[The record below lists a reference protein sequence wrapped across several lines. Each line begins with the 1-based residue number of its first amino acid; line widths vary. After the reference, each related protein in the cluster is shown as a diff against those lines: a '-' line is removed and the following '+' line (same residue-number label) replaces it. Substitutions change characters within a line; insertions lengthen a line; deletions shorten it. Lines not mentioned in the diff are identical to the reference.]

1 MGQVHLLIVLLLA
14 LPLAAQPLAFPTAE
28 GFGAAA
34 KGGRGGDVY
43 HVTNLNDTGPGSL
56 RAGIQTATGPRTVVF
71 DLSGTIQLASAL
83 AINKPFLTLAGQTAP
98 GDGITVAGW
107 TTRVV
112 NTHDV
117 IVRYLRFRAG
127 DGNCPRMQDD
137 SLQVDRSQDV
147 ILDHVSASW
156 SIDET
161 LSVTNSDRITVQWS
175 FIASSLN
182 RSCHEKGEH
191 GYGTLLRYG
200 SGSVSFHHNL
210 YAHHRSRNPRL
221 GDNVGLDFVNNV
233 IYNHGGEAGYS
244 GPADEG
250 TPRLNYVGNYI
261 VAGPSTSASRRLRAF
276 LGGATQTRIFQK
288 GNLIDG
294 NLNAMRDG
302 SDTGWAMFAGEFT
315 RETAR
320 FDFAPVKTDD
330 AATAYQRVLESAGAS
345 LVRDAV
351 DRQTAA
357 EVAAG
362 TGKLIDSQKE
372 AGGFPD
378 LKSRP
383 APLDT
388 DQDGIPDAFD
398 QNPRDASDGPRQLEA
413 YLESLLKPPPFT
425 AASSTLVDDTFA
437 DGDSQ
442 NQDVAANS
450 LRLFDGR
457 TTSTRT
463 DSPGSVMFDLTATG
477 ASSEAFW
484 AYFTPSGQPIDLGVG
499 ERLSVSVTFSL
510 DGFASNGQ
518 DIRWG
523 VLDSL
528 GTRNP
533 ANLAGGQNDA
543 SFIGDTGYGLQYYGS
558 GNGRP
563 FVLGRRALL
572 TGANIFNNFGDFA
585 VINGT
590 GPDTSTGARQPL
602 VDGTNYTLTYTIER
616 TSETNTRLVS
626 AVTGGTLTGLEYSG
640 VESTAT
646 PATTFDYFAFRIAGT
661 NFARRIA
668 FTRLL
673 VEYTPAAPVITSQP
687 QPTSLTLQV
696 GGTVTLTA
704 GASGNSLTYQWRK
717 DDAPLGTPLGS
728 DTPSLKL
735 ENVKI
740 TGAGQYVCVVT
751 NAGGQVSTN
760 PVTVRVSAAP
770 VPPPPAIVTQPADTT
785 VTRGGTAQLFV
796 GASGANLLYQWLKN
810 GAILPG
816 ATQAALVIPNVQVA
830 NTASYAVVVSNSSGS
845 ITSRAARLLVVSAM
859 VANAVSPHPSANNL
873 CPDTPLTITF
883 NELPVLGR
891 SGRIRFTNSRGQLID
906 TIDLSANPQTK
917 LIGGNPFSYLP
928 VLIQGNTA
936 SLYPHQALPEAE
948 EISITLE
955 PGVFTDT
962 SGAPYAGFA
971 DPRLWYIATR
981 AAGPAPGTTEL
992 TVSGTGAG
1000 HFCTI
1005 QGAIDFVPAA
1015 NLRPVT
1021 VTVLP
1026 GTYSEIVYVP
1036 ATKPF
1041 LTVRSTD
1048 RNRTIVQYPNNNN
1061 LNPTSA
1067 GRAMFGV
1074 DASDFTL
1081 EDITLI
1087 NTTPKGGSQA
1097 EAFRGQGRRILL
1109 NRVTLK
1115 SYQDTLQLSGLGFV
1129 NDSYLEGDVDFLWGS
1144 GVVFVRNTEIKTLSS
1159 GGYLTQIR
1167 NARGQNGMVFVNCR
1181 LTSDPGVTGVY
1192 LSRIDPTVFPDS
1204 QVVFIDTAIGPHII
1218 PAGWLLNNA
1227 TVAPS
1232 VQFWESGSRDLSGGP
1247 FDVTQRA
1254 PFSRQ
1259 LTAAEAAQWSSPA
1272 FVLGGWIP
1280 LP

>member
-1 MGQVHLLIVLLLA
+1 MAPVHLSLILLLA
-14 LPLAAQPLAFPTAE
+14 SPLVAQTLAFPTAE

-34 KGGRGGDVY
+34 KGGRDGDLY

-56 RAGIQTATGPRTVVF
+56 RAAIQTATGPRTVVF
-71 DLSGTIQLASAL
+71 DLSGTIQLASTL
-83 AINKPFLTLAGQTAP
+83 SINKPFLTLAGQTAP

-127 DGNCPRMQDD
+127 DANCPRMQDD

-175 FIASSLN
+175 FITSSLN
-182 RSCHEKGEH
+182 LSCHEKGEH
-191 GYGTLLRYG
+191 GYGSLLRYG
-200 SGSVSFHHNL
+200 DGHVSFHHNL

-221 GDNVGLDFVNNV
+221 GDNIGLDFVNNV

-250 TPRLNYVGNYI
+250 SPRLNYVANYV
-261 VAGPSTSASRRLRAF
+261 VAGPSTAASRRLRAF
-276 LGGATQTRIFQK
+276 LGGATQTRIFQS

-294 NLNAMRDG
+294 NLNATRDG
-302 SDTGWAMFAGEFT
+302 SDTGWAMFAGGFT
-315 RETAR
+315 RQTVR
-320 FDFAPVKTDD
+320 FDFPAIKTDP
-330 AATAYQRVLESAGAS
+330 AATAYQRVLDTAGAS

-351 DRQTAA
+351 DQQTAA

-362 TGKLIDSQKE
+362 TGKLINSQKE
-372 AGGFPD
+372 VGGFPA

-383 APLDT
+383 APPDS
-388 DQDGIPDAFD
+388 DGDGIPDAFD
-398 QNPRDASDGPRQLEA
+398 ENPRDPTDGPRQLEA
-413 YLESLLKPPPFT
+413 YLEALLKPPPIAT
-425 AASSTLVDDTFA
+425 ASSTILIDDTFA

-442 NQDVAANS
+442 NQDLAAHS
-450 LRLFDGR
+450 LRLFNGR

-463 DSPGSVMFDLTATG
+463 DSPGAVAFDLTATG
-477 ASSEAFW
+477 TSSEAFW
-484 AYFTPSGQPIDLGVG
+484 AFVTPSGQPIDLGVG
-499 ERLSVSVTFSL
+499 DRLSVSVTFSL
-510 DGFASNGQ
+510 EGFANNGQ

-523 VLDSL
+523 LLDSL
-528 GTRNP
+528 GTRNTT
-533 ANLAGGQNDA
+533 NLAGGQNDA
-543 SFIGDTGYGLQYYGS
+543 TFIGDTGYGLQYYGS

-572 TGANIFNNFGDFA
+572 TGGNIFNNFGDFA

-590 GPDTSTGARQPL
+590 GADTRQPL
-602 VDGTNYTLTYTIER
+602 VDGTAYTLSYTIER

-626 AVTGGTLTGLEYSG
+626 AVTGGTLNGLDYSG
-640 VESTAT
+640 IESTAT
-646 PATTFDYFAFRIAGT
+646 PATTFDYFAFRIGGT
-661 NFARRIA
+661 NFTRKIT
-668 FTRLL
+668 FSRLL
-673 VEYTPAAPVITSQP
+673 VEYQPAAPVITSQP
-687 QPTSLTLQV
+687 QPNSLTLQV
-696 GGTVTLTA
+696 GGGVTLTA
-704 GASGNSLTYQWRK
+704 GAAGNSLQYQWLK
-717 DDAPLGTPLGS
+717 DGAPLGVN
-728 DTPSLKL
+728 TPSLKL
-735 ENVKI
+735 ENVQA
-740 TGAGQYVCVVT
+740 TDAGQYVCVVS
-751 NAGGQVSTN
+751 NAGGQVRTN
-760 PVTVRVSAAP
+760 PVTVRISATL
-770 VPPPPAIVTQPADTT
+770 VPPPPAIATQPADTT
-785 VTRGGTAQLFV
+785 ATRGDAASFFV
-796 GASGANLLYQWLKN
+796 AATGANLLYQWLKN
-810 GAILPG
+810 GAIMPG
-816 ATQAALVIPNVQVA
+816 ANRAALIIPNAQVA
-830 NTASYAVVVSNSSGS
+830 DTASYTVVVSNASGS

-859 VANAVSPHPSANNL
+859 VATAVSPHPSANNL

-883 NELPVLGR
+883 NEPPLLGR
-891 SGRIRFTNSRGQLID
+891 SGRIRLSNSRGQLID

-917 LIGGNPFSYLP
+917 LIGGNPFTYLP
-928 VLIQGNTA
+928 VLIQGLTA
-936 SLYPHQALPEAE
+936 SIYPHQPLPQAE

-955 PGVFTDT
+955 PGVFTDP
-962 SGAPYAGFA
+962 SGAPYAGFT
-971 DPRLWYIATR
+971 DPRLWYLTTR
-981 AAGPAPGTTEL
+981 PAGPAAGTTDL
-992 TVSGTGAG
+992 TVSGTGTG
-1000 HFCTI
+1000 DFCTI
-1005 QGAIDFVPAA
+1005 QGAIDFVPTG

-1036 ATKPF
+1036 AAKPF
-1041 LTVRSTD
+1041 LRVRSTD
-1048 RNRTIVQYPNNNN
+1048 RDQTIVQYPNNNN

-1067 GRAMFGV
+1067 GRALFGV

-1167 NARGQNGMVFVNCR
+1167 NARGQNGMVFLNCR

-1192 LSRIDPTVFPDS
+1192 LSRIDPTVYPDS
-1204 QVVFIDTAIGPHII
+1204 QVAFINTTIGPHII
-1218 PAGWLLNNA
+1218 PRGWLLNNA
-1227 TVAPS
+1227 TIAPS
-1232 VQFWESGSRDLSGGP
+1232 IQFWEFGSRDPNGGLL
-1247 FDVTQRA
+1247 DLTQRA

-1259 LTAAEAAQWSSPA
+1259 LTAAEAVQWSNPA